1 MGFRRGN
8 KSNIWVLGLCFR
20 LRGCDFSLEDE
31 IWTTMLGFG
40 PHVTIESAPRSVMKQ
55 DVVDIAIMQ
64 RQNPTN
70 LDMDAYVVV

>member
-1 MGFRRGN
+1 
-8 KSNIWVLGLCFR
+8 
-20 LRGCDFSLEDE
+20 
-31 IWTTMLGFG
+31 MLGFG